1 VNARSGISYQ
11 AATNP
16 GRGVAEQEIHLR
28 NGSKLFKQAE
38 PSLLACFAGLKF
50 RLGSGEQVA

>member
-1 VNARSGISYQ
+1 
-11 AATNP
+11 P